1 MPIWACQ
8 NPPESNAWQ
17 SLCFLVWSILYLLYF
32 VPYLLCSVLLM
43 TWLSLRSTIFTLNSM
58 FLHPDPLLLTSFSIN
73 CILLINTEFIYH
85 VFWKSQSLAKQDVP
99 TQGNIIHWTVITFFS
114 HFDLLGDKN
123 SIFYL
128 HHEIV
133 EYFLE
138 HSRFFKKM
146 YWMNGSKTIY
156 KCQVRWSLLFL
167 TL

>member
-17 SLCFLVWSILYLLYF
+17 GMCVSVWSILRLPYF
-32 VPYLLCSVLLM
+32 VSRLLCSALLM
-43 TWLSLRSTIFTLNSM
+43 TWLFLKCTIFTLSSM
-58 FLHPDPLLLTSFSIN
+58 FLHPNSLLLTYFSIN

-99 TQGNIIHWTVITFFS
+99 THRTIIHWTVITFFS
-114 HFDLLGDKN
+114 HFDLLRDKN
-123 SIFYL
+123 GIFYL

-138 HSRFFKKM
+138 HSRFFKICIE
-146 YWMNGSKTIY
+146 WMDQRIY
-156 KCQVRWSLLFL
+156 VYINARYSDHSFF
-167 TL
+167 